1 MLNPAVISKFIRE
14 LSKVK
19 LCSVL
24 GRTDVSVEEAD
35 LKDDPVYA
43 RRMAMILVASG
54 VLKMT
59 LKVQYNIPDVIKISE
74 TLDADTPKEI
84 DSLMKEYCNLV
95 GGTVKRILEDTEL
108 IVGLS
113 IPVAYRGFDEI
124 FSPEEE
130 QGEFLRS
137 KWGLSCDRSTVY
149 FSLTLQSADKKMA
162 ETICDAFKAAKMDSE
177 KNHLELF

>member
-1 MLNPAVISKFIRE
+1 MLNPAVVSKFLRE
-14 LSKVK
+14 LSKAK

-24 GRTDVSVEEAD
+24 GRTDISVEELD
-35 LKDDPVYA
+35 QKDDPVYA

-59 LKVQYNIPDVIKISE
+59 LKAQYNIPDVIKIAE
-74 TLDADTPKEI
+74 TLDADTSKSI

-95 GGTVKRILEDTEL
+95 GGTIKRILEDEEL

-124 FSPEEE
+124 FSPEQE
-130 QGEFLRS
+130 QGEFLRT
-137 KWGLSCDRSTVY
+137 KWGLSCDQATVY
-149 FSLTLQSADKKMA
+149 LSLTVQSADKKMS
-162 ETICDAFKAAKMDSE
+162 ETICQAFKTAKMDTE